1 MGQGKKEKDEMCF
14 CCSVCLLFTKLSN
27 YLVSSY
33 CVLFSLLNPKC
44 LFDLKPI
51 NRAFRNYELTQQKS
65 SSALLSLCP
74 PPLQTQ
80 TEAQTKNEILEK

>member
-1 MGQGKKEKDEMCF
+1 MGQGKKKKRTKCAF
-14 CCSVCLLFTKLSN
+14 VVPFVSYLLN
-27 YLVSSY
+27 YLLSSY